1 MFFYGKVLATFLC
14 IPMHEISLS
23 VKVLTWLLL
32 SEVCLLLFQIYSLLS
47 KFLMSHVSTDME
59 HIIILLKTNF
69 DSDYIV
75 HLIDTVS
82 RPSLWTVSSS
92 MELLSVSDAR
102 DNFPKSE
109 IYWNICSVYVLYI
122 GHCKRNWVDDIRL

>member
-1 MFFYGKVLATFLC
+1 
-14 IPMHEISLS
+14 MHEISLS
-23 VKVLTWLLL
+23 VKILTLLFL

-75 HLIDTVS
+75 YLIDTVS
-82 RPSLWTVSSS
+82 RPSL
-92 MELLSVSDAR
+92 
-102 DNFPKSE
+102 
-109 IYWNICSVYVLYI
+109 
-122 GHCKRNWVDDIRL
+122 